1 MGGDNMKKHELIEQA
16 SALLSEQ
23 PNEIAILSN
32 ASAFINDTFD
42 KINWVGFYLWDGV
55 QLNVGPFQ
63 GRVACSTIP
72 LGKGVCGEAA
82 EKRMT
87 LVIKDVLSHANHIA
101 CDANSRSE
109 VVVPIIIKNKL
120 YGVLDVD
127 SPVMNR
133 FDEDI
138 VSFFQDFVQLLVK
151 TIDK

>member
-1 MGGDNMKKHELIEQA
+1 MKKHELLEQA

-42 KINWVGFYLWDGV
+42 QINWAGFYLWDGN
-55 QLNVGPFQ
+55 QLTVGPFQ

-82 EKRMT
+82 EKRIT

-109 VVVPIIIKNKL
+109 VVVPIIVKNKL

-138 VSFFQDFVQLLVK
+138 VSFFEDFVQLLVK

>member
-1 MGGDNMKKHELIEQA
+1 MKKHELLEQA
-16 SALLSEQ
+16 CALLSEQ

-42 KINWVGFYLWDGV
+42 QINWAGFYLWDGN
-55 QLNVGPFQ
+55 QLTVGPFQ

-82 EKRMT
+82 EKRIT

-109 VVVPIIIKNKL
+109 VVVPIIVKNKL

-138 VSFFQDFVQLLVK
+138 VSFFEDFVQLLVK